1 MPRDPWSR
9 ARTRTVPF
17 EGTPRAMQFARLDLG
32 QKANLTLLLAI
43 FRSQSERLARL
54 LDEPAARQIAE
65 IAEERKANVQ
75 FGAWVE
81 EMLAGAVRPVE
92 PWTSAE
98 GLEVTDGASFVEAHG
113 DDDLT
118 AALMVLYD
126 CNTVSR
132 ATAKNFGSPRD
143 SSPGSDDASPA
154 ARGDAPA
161 PTVAPVVPSDSAA
174 PEAASAPSATSP
186 SGSMT
191 SASVPSSPSAVLSAV

>member
-1 MPRDPWSR
+1 MTHDPWSR

-17 EGTPRAMQFARLDLG
+17 EGVPRAVQFARLDLG

-65 IAEERKANVQ
+65 IAEERKANIQ

-81 EMLAGAVRPVE
+81 EMLREAVRPVE

-98 GLEVTDGASFVEAHG
+98 GIAVIDGASFVEAHG

-126 CNTVSR
+126 VNTVSR
-132 ATAKNFGSPRD
+132 ATAKNSGSPRG

-161 PTVAPVVPSDSAA
+161 PTVGPAASSGFASPGAASVPS
-174 PEAASAPSATSP
+174 ETSP

-191 SASVPSSPSAVLSAV
+191 SASGPSSPSPVLSAV

>member
-9 ARTRTVPF
+9 ARTRSVPF
-17 EGTPRAMQFARLDLG
+17 EGTPREMQFARLDLG

-65 IAEERKANVQ
+65 IAEERKANIE

-132 ATAKNFGSPRD
+132 GTRGNSGSPRD
-143 SSPGSDDASPA
+143 SSPGSDGASQA

-161 PTVAPVVPSDSAA
+161 PTAAPVAPSTSASPEGAAA
-174 PEAASAPSATSP
+174 PPETPP

-191 SASVPSSPSAVLSAV
+191 SASSPSSPSPVLSAV